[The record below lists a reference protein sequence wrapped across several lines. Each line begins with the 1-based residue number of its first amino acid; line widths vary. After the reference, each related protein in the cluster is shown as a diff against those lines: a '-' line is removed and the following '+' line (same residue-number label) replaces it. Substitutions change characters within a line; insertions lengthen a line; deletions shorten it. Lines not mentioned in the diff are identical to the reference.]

1 MYLCNES
8 LNIDKMS
15 TLIIEYG
22 IKSEFVSRLFEFLS
36 KIAGAKV
43 KRTYTATEEE
53 IEELKQSKAS
63 GICTTDI
70 YELQRKLKAKYAN
83 I

>member
-1 MYLCNES
+1 
-8 LNIDKMS
+8 MS
-15 TLIIEYG
+15 TLTIEYG
-22 IKSEFVSRLFEFLS
+22 IKSEFVCRLLEFFS

-53 IEELKQSKAS
+53 IEELKRSKAS
-63 GICTTDI
+63 GIGSIDELKELIREQICTLNTQTN
-70 YELQRKLKAKYAN
+70 LKRKN